1 MVGMETRG
9 GGRVSGTRDAAH
21 MRLQGRH
28 KKDGRT
34 EYLFWIGGPPPP
46 AARRAP
52 VAPHIQM
59 YNDIRWNH
67 DRQRMERRVMHIDSD
82 NNYYRQE
89 WFDLETGELM
99 FSKEG
104 RLSDPDV
111 HGNSAR
117 RGKSL

>member
-1 MVGMETRG
+1 
-9 GGRVSGTRDAAH
+9 
-21 MRLQGRH
+21 MRLQARH
-28 KKDGRT
+28 KEDGRT
-34 EYLFWIGGPPPP
+34 EYLFWVGGPPPA

-104 RLSDPDV
+104 RLSDTDV
-111 HGNSAR
+111 HGKSAR

>member
-1 MVGMETRG
+1 
-9 GGRVSGTRDAAH
+9 
-21 MRLQGRH
+21 
-28 KKDGRT
+28 
-34 EYLFWIGGPPPP
+34 
-46 AARRAP
+46 
-52 VAPHIQM
+52 M

-82 NNYYRQE
+82 NYYYRQE

-104 RLSDPDV
+104 RLNDPDV
-111 HGNSAR
+111 HGKSAR

>member
-1 MVGMETRG
+1 M
-9 GGRVSGTRDAAH
+9 TRDAAAVYH
-21 MRLQGRH
+21 QDETTQHGCQVAPTPAAPVGCAIPPPTTHPGSIVQPRERLSP
-28 KKDGRT
+28 
-34 EYLFWIGGPPPP
+34 GGPPPA

-99 FSKEG
+99 FS
-104 RLSDPDV
+104 
-111 HGNSAR
+111 
-117 RGKSL
+117 